1 MHWLMNDR
9 DQYKPH
15 EIEHDAS
22 DTHWDDY
29 IRAKFLLTGE
39 EQIINR

>member
-1 MHWLMNDR
+1 MD
-9 DQYKPH
+9 H

-29 IRAKFLLTGE
+29 ATCDLPAGRQGFPVCRQAGIP
-39 EQIINR
+39 INRD